1 MQTKIV
7 VCARSQV
14 RTHAAVRLMLAAA
27 FAAWPFAIAAQA
39 FPAHSIRMVIP
50 YPAGGS
56 VDLLGRAIAD
66 KLTVTLGQPVVADNR
81 VGANGS
87 IAHQIVASAPADGYT
102 IGMSGTSPLVLAPH
116 QIKGLP
122 YDTAKDFVFLAC
134 PGTTPFVL
142 DVHPSLPVKNV
153 RELVAYAKANPGKLN
168 FGSAGMGNSAH
179 LSAELFKRTTG
190 IDMVHVPYKGNA
202 LAMTDL
208 IGGQI
213 QVLFD
218 PVQTSLPQIA
228 AGKVRPLAVTGKT
241 RFAGLPDVPTV
252 AESGYPDYQFVVWY
266 ALVAPAG
273 TPGPVLAKLNAGINK
288 AVSEPE
294 MKARFASLGAELA
307 ESSPE
312 ECGAFIRGELRQWG
326 KLMADVGIKPE

>member
-1 MQTKIV
+1 MRPDI
-7 VCARSQV
+7 
-14 RTHAAVRLMLAAA
+14 AAIAVQQPRRKVTMGLALIAVLAALP
-27 FAAWPFAIAAQA
+27 FAASAQT
-39 FPAHSIRMVIP
+39 FPAQSIRMIVP

-56 VDLLGRAIAD
+56 VDVLGRAVAD
-66 KLTVTLGQPVVADNR
+66 KLTVALGQPVVADNR

-87 IAHQIVASAPADGYT
+87 IAHQMVAAAAPDGYT

-116 QIKGLP
+116 QIKNLP
-122 YDTAKDFVFLAC
+122 YDTTKDFAFLAC

-168 FGSAGMGNSAH
+168 FGSAGLGNSAH
-179 LSAELFKRTTG
+179 LSAELFKQATG

-202 LAMTDL
+202 LAMNDL

-252 AESGYPDYQFVVWY
+252 AESGYPGYEFVVWY
-266 ALVAPAG
+266 AFVAPAG
-273 TPGPVLAKLNAGINK
+273 VPAPIVAKLNAEINK
-288 AVSEPE
+288 VVRDPE

-307 ESSPE
+307 ESNPE
-312 ECGAFIRGELRQWG
+312 ECGAFIRRELRQWG